1 MKERVLAPILGT
13 IVDVKVKV
21 GDRVKVGEVLLI
33 LEAMKLE
40 NEILSPRNGVIKK
53 IHVSRGKTVNSGD
66 LLVVIE

>member
-53 IHVSRGKTVNSGD
+53 IHASRGKTVNSGD